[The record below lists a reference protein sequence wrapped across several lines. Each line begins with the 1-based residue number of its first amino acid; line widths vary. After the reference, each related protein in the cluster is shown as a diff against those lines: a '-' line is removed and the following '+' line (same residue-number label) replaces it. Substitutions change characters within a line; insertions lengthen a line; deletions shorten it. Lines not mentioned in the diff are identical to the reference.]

1 MAICN
6 HSIRELVKAFLV
18 KIDVSE
24 GRDSFNFDN
33 LKTWSSQRPSLS
45 NQFSQILTTK
55 PIFHLIGLIVVVT
68 VQLSSAGT
76 FTSVEADRRDQLVVI
91 DTRTTVR
98 VKRRS
103 RVRIQASPYFR
114 PGASVT

>member
-33 LKTWSSQRPSLS
+33 LKTLELPKALTV
-45 NQFSQILTTK
+45 NQFSQCLTMK
-55 PIFHLIGLIVVVT
+55 PIFDLIGLIVVVA
-68 VQLSSAGT
+68 VELSSAGA
-76 FTSVEADRRDQLVVI
+76 FTSVEANRRDQLVVI

-103 RVRIQASPYFR
+103 RVRIQA
-114 PGASVT
+114 